1 MSKAEQRLDED
12 RANRRAARGL
22 FDGALAQ
29 VKADLAARGVGRRV
43 KDTITGEAV
52 QSAEQAI
59 AVARA
64 NKGVVAGTIA
74 ALALWMFRNPLIA
87 MGHRLFSAQPDADS
101 DKDPDEEH
109 QP

>member
-1 MSKAEQRLDED
+1 MSDAERNFRTD
-12 RANRRAARGL
+12 RANRRAVRGL

-29 VKADLAARGVGRRV
+29 VKADLAARGVGGRI
-43 KDTITGEAV
+43 KDTITREAV

-87 MGHRLFSAQPDADS
+87 MGRRLFSAQPDADL
-101 DKDPDEEH
+101 DKDSDEEH